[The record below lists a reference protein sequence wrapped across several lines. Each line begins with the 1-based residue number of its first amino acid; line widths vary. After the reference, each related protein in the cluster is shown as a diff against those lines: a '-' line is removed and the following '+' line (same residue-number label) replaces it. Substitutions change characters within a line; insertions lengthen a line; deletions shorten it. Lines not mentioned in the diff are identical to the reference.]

1 MGSNRGKSP
10 SSLTKWLLIARTAGR
25 CQICNKFLLTDQFT
39 MIDNDNSNM
48 AHIVA
53 SSPDGP
59 RGDEERSH
67 KLSADIDNLMLLCR
81 DHHNL
86 IDNNAD
92 VYTEELLQ
100 KIKCTQE
107 KRVRDLG
114 ESMNVEKTNIVV
126 FQSPIKAK
134 KHVSVN
140 PQQIVQALIFNK
152 EPVSLPGIPIIY
164 EPHSDY
170 RSKQYWED
178 ADSFFTMSFAQV
190 EAIHKFHPDT
200 TFSVF
205 PLGPIPLIIK
215 LGYLFGDKYKTD
227 AYQKFRSPDTW
238 EWISNE
244 KTNSFSF
251 SEKKLSSGNNIAV
264 LVPLSSEVAISRIT
278 EVTNANIIF
287 ELTADKKGVDCIQS
301 QEDLSL
307 FWHEYQS
314 MFNVIKNKYPHVET
328 VSMFPVVPVSAAF
341 SIGSRYMQ
349 GVYPQIDIYDEDDG
363 FFKTI
368 SIGGK

>member
-1 MGSNRGKSP
+1 MGNNRGKSP
-10 SSLTKWLLIARTAGR
+10 SALTKWLLIARTAGR

-67 KLSADIDNLMLLCR
+67 KLSADIGNLMLLCR

-86 IDNNAD
+86 IDNNED
-92 VYTEELLQ
+92 VYTEELLK
-100 KIKCTQE
+100 KIKLVQE

-126 FQSPIKAK
+126 FQSPTKAK
-134 KHVSVN
+134 DHVSVN

-152 EPVSLPGIPIIY
+152 EPVSLPGIPMIY
-164 EPHSDY
+164 EPHSSY
-170 RSKQYWED
+170 RSKQYWKD
-178 ADSFFTMSFAQV
+178 ADNFFSMSFVQV
-190 EAIHKFHPDT
+190 EATYKFHPDT

-215 LGYLFGDKYKTD
+215 LGYMFGDKIKAD
-227 AYQKFRSPDTW
+227 VYQKFRSPNTW
-238 EWISNE
+238 SWLSD
-244 KTNSFSF
+244 KATNSFSC
-251 SEKKLSSGNNIAV
+251 SKEIIADGEKIAV
-264 LVPLSSEVAISRIT
+264 IMALTSEVDISRVKSVYPASVVYKIS
-278 EVTNANIIF
+278 ALHF
-287 ELTADKKGVDCIQS
+287 GVDCIQS
-301 QEDLSL
+301 KEDLSL
-307 FWHEYQS
+307 FWHKYQEVCDDIHNS
-314 MFNVIKNKYPHVET
+314 
-328 VSMFPVVPVSAAF
+328 FPTIEKIALFPSIPVSAAF

-349 GVYPQIDIYDEDDG
+349 GVYPQIDVYDEDNG